1 MSTIFFIL
9 SKVAQ
14 FCIEPLNWV
23 LVFILLS
30 LLFFS
35 LSKLYLV
42 KRFLIFAL
50 ISLLIIG
57 YLPTSEVFLN
67 ALENAS
73 PKISLTHVV
82 EKDIGGIIILG
93 GAVRGGLIGSNR
105 NEVSLESSAERVTK
119 GFELMRYYPNLPFV
133 YSGFSDQLM
142 PDGVSEADAFKRLV
156 IEQGL
161 GEHSGYYENKSRNT
175 YENAI
180 FIKPIIEGVNAQD
193 PSGKA
198 LKPWLLITSASHM
211 YRSVR
216 IFEKQGIEVIAV
228 PVDYQT
234 GGALSLLDWWEF
246 NVTEGAKLWNRL
258 SHEVFGLLAY
268 WITGKL

>member
-42 KRFLIFAL
+42 KRFLTFAL

-105 NEVSLESSAERVTK
+105 NEVSLESSAIYLYIHPSIHPSISNFLTHLLLR
-119 GFELMRYYPNLPFV
+119 FLFLSLSLSLSLRSLPSSLFLPP
-133 YSGFSDQLM
+133 SLPPSFS
-142 PDGVSEADAFKRLV
+142 
-156 IEQGL
+156 IT
-161 GEHSGYYENKSRNT
+161 N
-175 YENAI
+175 I
-180 FIKPIIEGVNAQD
+180 F
-193 PSGKA
+193 
-198 LKPWLLITSASHM
+198 
-211 YRSVR
+211 R
-216 IFEKQGIEVIAV
+216 
-228 PVDYQT
+228 
-234 GGALSLLDWWEF
+234 ALSLSLSLSPPSLSS
-246 NVTEGAKLWNRL
+246 TSSARRRPARPLRGAAAAR
-258 SHEVFGLLAY
+258 GY
-268 WITGKL
+268 